1 LIFSPVRHLC
11 PCNSFYA
18 LPLFSFVHI
27 CSNQLSFLTRGIE
40 ARLLFWSYIIM
51 PPIANDHD
59 GHARLSRHCHM
70 YFQWNTIAQFSFAW
84 SIQIYSQE
92 ISFLR
97 FFFFVIH
104 DVSSMSGY
112 QDTDVHQCMM
122 HNRLFL
128 AIEKINRKSYIKRII
143 LYMDIDKLLTIV

>member
-1 LIFSPVRHLC
+1 MYIDIRLNQIILIIFVRSFIDIFFRSDIYMYILTRLHTNDVNETSTFRPCPQRSFYFFSYSLSYLQNRIINNNLIFSPVRHLC

-70 YFQWNTIAQFSFAW
+70 YFQ
-84 SIQIYSQE
+84 
-92 ISFLR
+92 
-97 FFFFVIH
+97 
-104 DVSSMSGY
+104 
-112 QDTDVHQCMM
+112 
-122 HNRLFL
+122 
-128 AIEKINRKSYIKRII
+128 
-143 LYMDIDKLLTIV
+143 